1 MILRLRP
8 YGKYPAYHQPAT
20 FCAPT
25 VSVWCLSPKMNS
37 SHCEEILLKHGIRPT
52 AVRMLALEAMERF
65 DHTFSLSDLETEADT
80 LDKSSIFR
88 SLTLFAEHHL
98 LHVIEDGS
106 GATKYCL
113 CHNDHACRI
122 EELHCHFHCEA
133 CGKTFCL
140 DNVHIPVIHY
150 PAGYEVREI
159 NYLVKGRCPDCR
171 SKR

>member
-1 MILRLRP
+1 MSENR
-8 YGKYPAYHQPAT
+8 
-20 FCAPT
+20 F
-25 VSVWCLSPKMNS
+25 
-37 SHCEEILLKHGIRPT
+37 EEILRQHEIRPT
-52 AVRMLALEAMERF
+52 AVRILLLETMERF
-65 DHTFSLSDLETEADT
+65 ENAFSLADLETEADT

-88 SLTLFAEHHL
+88 TLALFAQHHL

-122 EELHCHFHCEA
+122 EEMHVHFHCEI

-140 DNVHIPVIHY
+140 DNVHVPVIRY
-150 PAGYEVREI
+150 PEGYEVREI
-159 NYLVKGRCPDCR
+159 NYLIKGRCPACR

>member
-1 MILRLRP
+1 MSENR
-8 YGKYPAYHQPAT
+8 
-20 FCAPT
+20 F
-25 VSVWCLSPKMNS
+25 
-37 SHCEEILLKHGIRPT
+37 EEILRQHEIRPT
-52 AVRMLALEAMERF
+52 AVRILLLETMVRF
-65 DHTFSLSDLETEADT
+65 ENTFSLADLETEADT

-88 SLTLFAEHHL
+88 TLALFAQHHL

-122 EELHCHFHCEA
+122 EEMHVHFHCEI

-140 DNVHIPVIHY
+140 DNVHVPVIRY
-150 PAGYEVREI
+150 PEGYEVREI
-159 NYLVKGRCPDCR
+159 NYLIKGRCPACR

>member
-1 MILRLRP
+1 
-8 YGKYPAYHQPAT
+8 
-20 FCAPT
+20 
-25 VSVWCLSPKMNS
+25 MNS
-37 SHCEEILLKHGIRPT
+37 SHCEAILLKHGIRPT
-52 AVRMLALEAMERF
+52 AVRILLLEVMERF
-65 DHTFSLSDLETEADT
+65 EHTFSLADLETEADT

-88 SLTLFAEHHL
+88 SLALFAEHHL

-122 EELHCHFHCEA
+122 EELHCHFHCEV

-140 DNVHIPVIHY
+140 DDVHVPVIHY

-159 NYLVKGRCPDCR
+159 NYLVKGRCPACR
-171 SKR
+171 SKN